1 MVALAV
7 SAVLGIT
14 TNRAILGP
22 PISPSI
28 VLISKVWSNI
38 VLVASLPSSTVL
50 DSLLVCLALAYCVEW
65 KLIPKRMCSVVTK
78 GKLNPKWLCSV
89 VTKGKLIPKRLCSVV
104 AEGEVFA
111 KRLSPVPSAALC
123 WPTVLCLRPSIK
135 RSKEEEEKDTRILH
149 LVLV

>member
-28 VLISKVWSNI
+28 VLTSKVWSNI
-38 VLVASLPSSTVL
+38 VLVASLPSLTVL
-50 DSLLVCLALAYCVEW
+50 DSLLVCLALVYCVEW
-65 KLIPKRMCSVVTK
+65 KLIPKRLCSVVTK
-78 GKLNPKWLCSV
+78 GKLIPERLYSVVAKGKLIPKRLCSV
-89 VTKGKLIPKRLCSVV
+89 VTKGKLIPKRL
-104 AEGEVFA
+104 
-111 KRLSPVPSAALC
+111 SPVPRAALC

>member
-28 VLISKVWSNI
+28 VLTSKVWSNI
-38 VLVASLPSSTVL
+38 VLVASLPSLTVL
-50 DSLLVCLALAYCVEW
+50 DSLLVCLALVCCVEW
-65 KLIPKRMCSVVTK
+65 KSFPKRPCSVVSK
-78 GKLNPKWLCSV
+78 
-89 VTKGKLIPKRLCSVV
+89 
-104 AEGEVFA
+104 GEVFA

>member
-28 VLISKVWSNI
+28 VLTSIVWSYI
-38 VLVASLPSSTVL
+38 VLVASLPSLTVL
-50 DSLLVCLALAYCVEW
+50 DSLLVCLALVCCVEW
-65 KLIPKRMCSVVTK
+65 KFIPKR
-78 GKLNPKWLCSV
+78 LCSV
-89 VTKGKLIPKRLCSVV
+89 VAKGKFNPKRLCSVV

-123 WPTVLCLRPSIK
+123 WPTVLCLRPSIQ
-135 RSKEEEEKDTRILH
+135 RSREEEEKDTRILH

>member
-1 MVALAV
+1 MRLSSTSTIVVLVALAA

-14 TNRAILGP
+14 TNRAILRP

-28 VLISKVWSNI
+28 VLTSKIWSNI

-50 DSLLVCLALAYCVEW
+50 DSLLVCLALVYCVEW
-65 KLIPKRMCSVVTK
+65 KLIPKR
-78 GKLNPKWLCSV
+78 LCSV
-89 VTKGKLIPKRLCSVV
+89 VAKGKLIPKRLCSVV

-111 KRLSPVPSAALC
+111 KRLSPVPRAALC